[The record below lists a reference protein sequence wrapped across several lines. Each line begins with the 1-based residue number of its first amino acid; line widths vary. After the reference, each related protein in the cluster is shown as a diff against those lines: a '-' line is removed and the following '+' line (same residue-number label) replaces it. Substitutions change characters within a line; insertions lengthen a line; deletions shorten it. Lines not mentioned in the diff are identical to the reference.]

1 MQETAQKTKLTHEQ
15 YFALEEKSDTRHE
28 YYQGEIFNLAG
39 GSINHNR
46 IIRNFSHYAIDKIK
60 DHSCE
65 VLFTDI
71 KIWIESADLFTYP
84 DILIICGQAQFYK
97 NRDDVVLN
105 PVLIAEVLSKSTKN
119 YDRGEKFL
127 FYRQIPSLKHYL
139 LIDQYSPHVEYFY
152 LNEDGHWV
160 LSEFSDLHDRL
171 EIRRP
176 DFSLGLQDIYR
187 GVSFKKEKNRVKSGN
202 KVD

>member
-1 MQETAQKTKLTHEQ
+1 MHKTAQKTKLTHEQ

-39 GSINHNR
+39 STLNHAK
-46 IIRNFSHYAIDKIK
+46 IISNFVR
-60 DHSCE
+60 HSKLSENCTI
-65 VLFTDI
+65 LSSDMRL
-71 KIWIESADLFTYP
+71 WIESADLFTYP

-176 DFSLGLQDIYR
+176 DFSLGLKDIYR

-202 KVD
+202 KGD